1 MTRPLS
7 RFRALVLPAI
17 LVGLGATRAAAQDT
31 TQAIDKVRV
40 GVEYQPGVR
49 PGLVV
54 LPGAGLDSARAIVHR
69 DLDYSDRFEMVPL
82 DTSPA
87 SRGGAEAGGTSYG
100 IYKALG
106 AEFGVE
112 MSEVTGGVAVR
123 LHDLSAGKVRVQET
137 FQLPAMTDP
146 TFRYQV
152 HNIADQVARWATGT
166 EGVATTRLLFVS
178 GGRVYRI
185 DSDGEVITPLTPA
198 GQTSLSPVWSP
209 DGQRFA
215 YTVLAGGRGGVMVQT
230 LASGAA
236 LQVPGTNTGLNI
248 TPAFS
253 PDGRLL
259 AYAHSDETGTD
270 IFLANIADRCCAQ
283 RLTGT
288 LRGQL
293 ISNVF
298 SRWPPH
304 RVRIHAGGTAPS
316 LRHGRRRDRSGTAR
330 AVRFRRD
337 GQLQRPG
344 VVARRG
350 QRRVPS

>member
-49 PGLVV
+49 PGSSSC
-54 LPGAGLDSARAIVHR
+54 PGPDSTPLGRSFTAIWTTVTGSRWSPSILAGEPR
-69 DLDYSDRFEMVPL
+69 
-82 DTSPA
+82 
-87 SRGGAEAGGTSYG
+87 RGRGRRRTSYG

-178 GGRVYRI
+178 GGRVYRM

-215 YTVLAGGRGGVMVQT
+215 YTCWPA
-230 LASGAA
+230 AGAA
-236 LQVPGTNTGLNI
+236 
-248 TPAFS
+248 
-253 PDGRLL
+253 
-259 AYAHSDETGTD
+259 
-270 IFLANIADRCCAQ
+270 
-283 RLTGT
+283 
-288 LRGQL
+288 
-293 ISNVF
+293 
-298 SRWPPH
+298 
-304 RVRIHAGGTAPS
+304 
-316 LRHGRRRDRSGTAR
+316 
-330 AVRFRRD
+330 
-337 GQLQRPG
+337 
-344 VVARRG
+344 
-350 QRRVPS
+350 